1 MTSVEGV
8 SNFRDVGAAVK
19 ELSGADGIC
28 AIASG
33 RLFRGVDLSAITDSG
48 LEKMCELGITDV
60 IDLRTDVEVNRSA
73 ADILPEGARYH
84 FIPINAMLEEEAQ
97 VDIILATEDNDLEQ
111 VVLDGFPEHQTSVIE
126 FNGHQLSINKFF
138 AYSFRSMRQ
147 LYVRFVTSTTIR
159 ELFGRALKVIATSPR
174 PYIHCHAGKDRTG
187 WLTALCNL
195 IAGTNEELVIK
206 EYMLSANAAPN
217 EAKLLAKRFSIE
229 DWRIFI
235 PFATVYEQYLGEAIA
250 KCKKLAVEAAGA
262 SADNNWLN
270 NYLHLCGLKTVDIEN
285 IRNSLLS
292 KDAV

>member
-8 SNFRDVGAAVK
+8 SNFRDVGATVK
-19 ELSGADGIC
+19 KLSGADGVC

-48 LEKMCELGITDV
+48 LEKMRELGITDV

-84 FIPINAMLEEEAQ
+84 FIPINAMLEEEAH

-111 VVLDGFPEHQTSVIE
+111 VVLDGFPEHLQTSVIE

-147 LYVRFVTSTTIR
+147 LYARFVTSTTIR

-174 PYIHCHAGKDRTG
+174 SYIHCHAGKDRTG

-195 IAGTNEELVIK
+195 IAGISEQLVIK

-250 KCKKLAVEAAGA
+250 KCKELTVEAGA
-262 SADNNWLN
+262 SADNWLN

-285 IRNSLLS
+285 IKNSLLS